1 MKKHRSKFVL
11 LMIFAM
17 PLLMASVTSDEYVV
31 LSWNDLG
38 MHCANKDFSSI
49 VILPPYNNLKAQV
62 IKRGNATTKPQ
73 VITTGLTV
81 TYEIPGNTYSVGKT
95 NFWTYSQGLFGVSTP
110 NIGLT
115 GAGLTGTMA
124 MNTNEYFQ
132 DGIPVTPYQD
142 NNLVTESPFQLAL
155 VKVKDVNGNL
165 LAQTQPVIPVSNEIS
180 CVSSGCH
187 NSEQAILNAHE
198 REGGFDPNSK
208 PVKCSKC
215 HSDNALGAPGIN
227 GVPSFSQVIHEKH
240 GSKTNDCYKCHPG
253 ANTQC
258 FRDVMH
264 AAGMTCQ
271 DCHGS
276 VSNVGKTIE
285 NGRKPWID
293 EPSCGEASCHGSNY
307 APEANKLYRNSRGH
321 GNLYCSACHGSPHA
335 ILPTEQANDNV
346 QNIAIQGWEGTLSK
360 CSVCHGVTPTQPGP
374 HGILASEITE
384 IKETSG
390 KVPALT
396 HLSAV
401 YPNPASTV
409 AHVEMQVKE
418 AGSIKVEVF
427 SSTGQYIETIFSGPA
442 TAGTYKIDFNT
453 LNLSN
458 GTYTC
463 VMHSGKSKDSKSFI
477 VTR

>member
-1 MKKHRSKFVL
+1 
-11 LMIFAM
+11 
-17 PLLMASVTSDEYVV
+17 MASVTSDEYVV

-38 MHCANKDFSSI
+38 MHCANKDFSNM

-73 VITTGLTV
+73 VITTGLIV

-115 GAGLTGTMA
+115 GAGLKGTMA
-124 MNTNEYFQ
+124 IGTNEYFQ

-155 VKVKDVNGNL
+155 IKVKDGSGNL
-165 LAQTQPVIPVSNEIS
+165 LAQTQPVIPVSNEIN

-187 NSEQAILNAHE
+187 NSEQAILDAHE
-198 REGGFDPNSK
+198 VMTGFNPNVK
-208 PVKCSKC
+208 PIKCANC
-215 HSDNALGAPGIN
+215 HSDNALGAPGVSGI
-227 GVPSFSQVIHEKH
+227 PSFSQVIHEKH
-240 GSKTNDCYKCHPG
+240 GSITNDCYKCHPG
-253 ANTQC
+253 PNTQC

-264 AAGMTCQ
+264 SAGMVCQ

-276 VSNVGKTIE
+276 VANVAQTIS
-285 NGRKPWID
+285 NGRKPWLQ
-293 EPSCGEASCHGSNY
+293 EPSCGEVSCHGSTY

-346 QNIAIQGWEGTLSK
+346 QNIALQGWSGTLSK
-360 CSVCHGVTPTQPGP
+360 CALCHGITPTSPGP
-374 HGILASEITE
+374 HGILATE
-384 IKETSG
+384 IKETGGVIPS
-390 KVPALT
+390 VT
-396 HLSAV
+396 HLEAV
-401 YPNPASTV
+401 YPNPASSE
-409 AHVEMQVKE
+409 AHVGLLVKE
-418 AGSIKVEVF
+418 VGSIKVEVF
-427 SSTGQYIETIFSGPA
+427 SSTGQFIETIYSGQTTP
-442 TAGTYKIDFNT
+442 GTYKIDFST
-453 LNLSN
+453 KNLGN
-458 GTYTC
+458 GMYTC
-463 VMHSGKSKDSKSFI
+463 VMQSGKLKDTKSFI

>member
-1 MKKHRSKFVL
+1 MIVL
-11 LMIFAM
+11 M
-17 PLLMASVTSDEYVV
+17 PVLMASVTSDEYVV

-38 MHCANKDFSSI
+38 MHCANKDFATM

-62 IKRGNATTKPQ
+62 IKRGNATTMPQ
-73 VITTGLTV
+73 IITTGLTV

-95 NFWTYSQGLFGVSTP
+95 NFWTYSQALFGVSAP

-124 MNTNEYFQ
+124 VNTNEYFQ

-155 VKVKDVNGNL
+155 IKVKDAGGNL
-165 LAQTQPVIPVSNEIS
+165 LAQTQPVIPVSNEIN

-198 REGGFDPNSK
+198 LEGGFDPNNK
-208 PVKCSKC
+208 PVKCANC
-215 HSDNALGAPGIN
+215 HSDNALGAPGVS
-227 GVPSFSQVIHEKH
+227 GVPSFSQVIHKKH

-253 ANTQC
+253 PNTQC

-264 AAGMTCQ
+264 TGGMICQ

-276 VSNVGKTIE
+276 VTNVGQTIQ
-285 NGRKPWID
+285 NGRQPWLQ
-293 EPSCGEASCHGSNY
+293 EPSCGEANCHGSNY

-321 GNLYCSACHGSPHA
+321 SGLYCSACHGSPHA

-346 QNIAIQGWEGTLSK
+346 QNVGIQGWAGTLSK
-360 CSVCHGVTPTQPGP
+360 CSVCHGVTPTLPGP
-374 HGILASEITE
+374 HGIMGTGIEEINGN
-384 IKETSG
+384 I
-390 KVPALT
+390 PATT
-396 HLSAV
+396 HLKAV
-401 YPNPASTV
+401 YPNPVSSL
-409 AHVEMQVKE
+409 AHIGLLVKE
-418 AGSIKVEVF
+418 SGNIKIEVF
-427 SSTGQYIETIFSGPA
+427 SSNGQYIETIF
-442 TAGTYKIDFNT
+442 TAPITPGEYKIDFNT
-453 LNLSN
+453 ENLSN
-458 GTYTC
+458 GVYTC
-463 VMHSGKSKDSKSFI
+463 VMQAGKFRDSQKFI